1 MEQFLV
7 EVQDYAAA
15 AGRSPVW
22 VVKRAVGAQGGAWAK
37 WLAGE
42 SSPTMATADRIRA
55 WMAANP
61 PAAKEEA
68 A

>member
-1 MEQFLV
+1 MEQFLID
-7 EVQDYAAA
+7 VQNYAAA

-22 VVKRAVGAQGGAWAK
+22 VLKRAVGASGTKWAE
-37 WLAGE
+37 WQAGE